1 MGCCGG
7 SRGVVR
13 KQVVSASSKRAAR
26 KAAKQTKIQR
36 VSRSPRTNKL
46 EVNRQYVVPRQT
58 CPKCG
63 YPSMLVNIAN
73 RERNQCSNA
82 NCRFIL

>member
-7 SRGVVR
+7 TRSIRKQQIVPKATKRKVPRVQRMSRG
-13 KQVVSASSKRAAR
+13 
-26 KAAKQTKIQR
+26 
-36 VSRSPRTNKL
+36 RTNKL

-82 NCRFIL
+82 NCRHIL

>member
-7 SRGVVR
+7 SPRNIR
-13 KQVVSASSKRAAR
+13 KQSVATKPTAKKTVV
-26 KAAKQTKIQR
+26 QR
-36 VSRSPRTNKL
+36 VPRSGGRTQKL

-63 YPSMLVNIAN
+63 YPTMLVNIAN

-82 NCRFIL
+82 NCRHILQ

>member
-7 SRGVVR
+7 GGSRQVVR
-13 KQVVSASSKRAAR
+13 KQVVTKAASK
-26 KAAKQTKIQR
+26 KAAKQTRVQR

>member
-7 SRGVVR
+7 GSRSIR
-13 KQVVSASSKRAAR
+13 KQVVP
-26 KAAKQTKIQR
+26 KAAPTKKVAVQR
-36 VSRSPRTNKL
+36 IARNPQRQKV
-46 EVNRQYVVPRQT
+46 EINRQYVIPRQT

-63 YPSMLVNIAN
+63 YPTMLVNIAN

-82 NCRFIL
+82 NCRYIL